1 MSNKILFVISGH
13 EALGNTG
20 KKTGYYLSEVAHPWK
35 VLTEAGYT
43 IDFVSPNGG
52 TCPVDGFDLEDPVNR
67 EFWEHDTYKAKIDNS
82 LEPYQIN
89 PKNYAGIHFAGGHGT
104 MWDFPE
110 NEEIAKIAAAIYEN
124 NGGVSAVCHGPA
136 GLLNIRLRDGN
147 YLLNG
152 KRVNG
157 FTNEEEHAMGLTE
170 VVPFSLEDELKA
182 RGAYF
187 EKADMWAEFA
197 ITDGRLVTGQN
208 PQSATKVGQELAKV
222 LSEKAAVAV

>member
-13 EALGNTG
+13 KALGNTG
-20 KKTGYYLSEVAHPWK
+20 KNTGYYLSEVAHPWK

-67 EFWEHDTYKAKIDNS
+67 EFWENDTYKAKIDNS

-89 PKNYAGIHFAGGHGT
+89 PKNYAAIHFAGGHGT

-110 NEEIAKIAAAIYEN
+110 NEDISKIAAAIYEN
-124 NGGVSAVCHGPA
+124 NGSVSAVCHGPA
-136 GLLNIRLRDGN
+136 GLLNIRLSDGN
-147 YLLNG
+147 YLING

-182 RGAYF
+182 RGARF
-187 EKADMWAEFA
+187 EKSDQWAEFA
-197 ITDGRLVTGQN
+197 ITDGRLITGQN

-222 LSEKAAVAV
+222 LSEKAVAV